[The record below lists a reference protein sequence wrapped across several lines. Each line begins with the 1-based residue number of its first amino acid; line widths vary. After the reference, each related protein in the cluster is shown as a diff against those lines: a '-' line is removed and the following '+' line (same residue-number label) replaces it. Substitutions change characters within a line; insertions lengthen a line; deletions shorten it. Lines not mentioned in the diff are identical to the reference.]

1 MIWKIYISIVTTLPK
16 NVYVICIIQRI
27 CLSKYGLEREAV
39 IYTVTKYNYSQGS
52 IGNQFLNYFI
62 LNLNITSMTTL

>member
-1 MIWKIYISIVTTLPK
+1 MYMY
-16 NVYVICIIQRI
+16 NVYIIQRI

-52 IGNQFLNYFI
+52 IVNQFLNYFI
-62 LNLNITSMTTL
+62 LNLNITSMTTSLIYIFH